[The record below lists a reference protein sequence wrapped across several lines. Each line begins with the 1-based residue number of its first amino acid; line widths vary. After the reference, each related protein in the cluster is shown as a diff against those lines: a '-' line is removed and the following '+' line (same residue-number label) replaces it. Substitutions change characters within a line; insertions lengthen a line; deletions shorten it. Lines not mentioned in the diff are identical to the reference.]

1 MIKIDSNKCNDTDG
15 TISHISSSEIEKIG
29 EILNKVEC
37 FDFNVFELDELA
49 SRKTLYYV
57 SSEIFNLSLYFEDMI
72 NEEVFKNFIE
82 EITKGYYR
90 DNVKYHND
98 LHATDV
104 LQTVYT
110 MVERG
115 DLYYRC
121 KLEELDIMSLLLSA
135 IVICI

>member
-1 MIKIDSNKCNDTDG
+1 M
-15 TISHISSSEIEKIG
+15 EKLD

-37 FDFNVFELDELA
+37 FDFNVFELDELV
-49 SRKTLYYV
+49 SRKTLQYV
-57 SSEIFNLSLYFEDMI
+57 SSEIFSLSLYFEDMI

-82 EITKGYYR
+82 EITKGYFR
-90 DNVKYHND
+90 DEVKYHND
-98 LHATDV
+98 LHAADV

-121 KLEELDIMSLLLSA
+121 KLEELDILSLLLSA
-135 IVICI
+135 IVTSLYF